1 MVFLVFVF
9 AIGLGFLAL
18 ALVRLTS
25 PDESDEGGGD
35 DGPPGRGGRGPRP
48 KPRGP
53 EPPTW
58 WPEFEREFRA
68 YVQQQDLRV
77 PVSTGGGGS

>member
-9 AIGLGFLAL
+9 AVGVGFIAL
-18 ALVRLTS
+18 ALVRLS
-25 PDESDEGGGD
+25 RPGGGESDEGGGGD
-35 DGPPGRGGRGPRP
+35 DGPPRGWRGPGP

-53 EPPTW
+53 EPAW

-68 YVQQQDLRV
+68 YVRAQDART
-77 PVSTGGGGS
+77 PISGAS

>member
-9 AIGLGFLAL
+9 AIGVGFVAL
-18 ALVRLTS
+18 ALVRLS
-25 PDESDEGGGD
+25 SSGGESDEGGGGGD
-35 DGPPGRGGRGPRP
+35 DGPPRGWRGPRP

-53 EPPTW
+53 EPTW

-68 YVQQQDLRV
+68 YVRAQDART
-77 PVSTGGGGS
+77 PISTAG